1 MDISYRKLGDWL
13 SSRVKMFLK
22 VAYASVVFVAVV
34 CAVLFLRHHLN
45 TSNILLCSGA
55 RWTAFRY
62 RSAGFYT
69 RNTPGICTV
78 EIERKS

>member
-34 CAVLFLRHHLN
+34 CVVLFLRHHLN
-45 TSNILLCSGA
+45 TSNI
-55 RWTAFRY
+55 
-62 RSAGFYT
+62 
-69 RNTPGICTV
+69 
-78 EIERKS
+78 